1 MPSKNSNGN
10 PVKCDSSFFHMAR
23 YTARVFIYTDLAPVD
38 ETVAVPRPVNST
50 AADSQTTSST
60 ETPSSG
66 VNADRQPVATQHENK
81 PQAPVQTPSVQTP
94 PVQTPPMQ
102 TPPVQTPPA
111 EEKDEFMEDKSV
123 SKEAAEILAAW
134 PKVRNV
140 A

>member
-1 MPSKNSNGN
+1 MLIRAYAELFNAAPFRNSGVNAGFIST
-10 PVKCDSSFFHMAR
+10 DMAP
-23 YTARVFIYTDLAPVD
+23 LD

-81 PQAPVQTPSVQTP
+81 PQAPVQTP
-94 PVQTPPMQ
+94 
-102 TPPVQTPPA
+102 PVQTPPA
-111 EEKDEFMEDKSV
+111 EEKDEFMDDKSV

-134 PKVRNV
+134 PKVRNS